1 MTLRQKHGSPK
12 ALSDI
17 AKHSPELAQLV
28 VDAGTCSLL
37 VKDIATVAS
46 HFPAKRISGGSNFVG
61 NIWEY
66 VGVREKFEFI
76 VSLW

>member
-37 VKDIATVAS
+37 VKDTTVAS
-46 HFPAKRISGGSNFVG
+46 HFPNVSGVFRN
-61 NIWEY
+61 
-66 VGVREKFEFI
+66 R
-76 VSLW
+76 SLRVYGIYGDV